1 MFNTRTGEQISELRR
16 GTVPTAIND
25 LQFDQESKWLS
36 CCSDRGKV
44 HIFKVPSDKGKVVNT
59 TSYFSALSYVVS
71 FAGSEWSFAQ
81 FKLDQ
86 EEVSERGTRAVVYQD
101 FLHVLTKKGK
111 YFRVKIKEEGG
122 ELQ

>member
-1 MFNTRTGEQISELRR
+1 M
-16 GTVPTAIND
+16 
-25 LQFDQESKWLS
+25 
-36 CCSDRGKV
+36 
-44 HIFKVPSDKGKVVNT
+44 PSDKGKVVNT